1 LINNP
6 FSDNNNEIKMK
17 KSENTSLSF
26 RDLSSE
32 EITVAFGGSSFAY
45 DAGRV
50 LRFLGIAAGG
60 MHGPAFAVADWVC
73 TSFLEE

>member
-1 LINNP
+1 
-6 FSDNNNEIKMK
+6 M
-17 KSENTSLSF
+17 SF
-26 RDLSSE
+26 RDLSNE
-32 EITVAFGGSSFAY
+32 EVLNASGGSSFAY

-60 MHGPAFAVADWVC
+60 VYGPSFAIADWIC